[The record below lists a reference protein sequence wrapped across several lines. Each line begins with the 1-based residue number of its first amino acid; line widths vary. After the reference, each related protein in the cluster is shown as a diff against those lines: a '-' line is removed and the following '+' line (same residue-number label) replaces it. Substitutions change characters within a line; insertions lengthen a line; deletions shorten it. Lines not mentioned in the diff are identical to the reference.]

1 MSSYC
6 INPLCEHRR
15 NPDDIEHCL
24 SCGTSLLINDRI
36 RLVKPLRPLTDD
48 PFNYFEV
55 FEVDDAGTRWN
66 PVRKQRVMKVLKW
79 KSPKLVKLI
88 EQESLTLQLIQ
99 HPNIPEST
107 LDDFFTFVPKNS
119 PLTLRCL
126 VMDKF
131 EGQNLEQWIEFNGR
145 ISQSLALEWL
155 RQLVEILDTVHR
167 SNFFHR
173 DIKPS
178 NIVLQPNGKLALVDF
193 GTARRVTDTYLAKVS
208 GSGGTSVGREAI
220 YEITSVI
227 TPCYTPTEQING
239 RAVPQS
245 DFFSL
250 GCTFVNL
257 VTATPLSNLP
267 TDQKTGNLLWRKD
280 APQIDKPFA
289 DFIDELMAPLPGN
302 RPATTEV
309 ILQRLEHLP
318 SKSKLNRVIKSKPFK
333 ISAFVLGLMS
343 VVGLIYALLPLV
355 ANYYLNE
362 GKKSQKENKFDEA
375 QSYFQKAVNLDYKL
389 NRIVAN
395 YFLEQGEKSHKEN
408 RLSEAGKDF
417 EAAVKYNHNL
427 TYSISKFYF
436 EQAERRGIAPGI
448 AKKYY
453 ELAIKFNPKD
463 VVIYNNLALLCQDLG
478 DDKCVNDSY
487 ETLFKLKPN
496 AWEGHYGLGSFYDE
510 RGEYTLAEIQYKF
523 AIQNSNRDAQPLN
536 NLSRLK
542 NITGDYNAAVS
553 LALEGLQKIKD
564 PESQA
569 TLYKNLGW
577 AKLGQKKYS
586 EAKEYLE
593 KAIKL
598 DSKRTDAYC
607 LLAQVHEALGEIN
620 HARISWEVCLVAE
633 SNQLE
638 VQKWRK
644 QVLKRLFGDIVPGS
658 SP

>member
-6 INPLCEHRR
+6 INPLCDHRQ
-15 NPDDIEHCL
+15 NPDDTEHCL
-24 SCGTSLLINDRI
+24 SCGTLLLINDRI

-66 PVRKQRVMKVLKW
+66 PVRKQRVIKVLKW

-131 EGQNLEQWIEFNGR
+131 EGQNLEQWIEFNGK

-155 RQLVEILDTVHR
+155 KQLVEILDTVHR

-178 NIVLQPNGKLALVDF
+178 NIVLQPSGQLALVDF

-208 GSGGTSVGREAI
+208 GSGGTSAGREGI

-227 TPCYTPTEQING
+227 TPCYTPIEQING

-267 TDQKTGNLLWRKD
+267 TEEKTGNLIWRKD

-289 DFIDELMAPLPGN
+289 DFIDELMAPLPGQ
-302 RPATTEV
+302 RPQTTEV
-309 ILQRLEHLP
+309 ILQRLENLP
-318 SKSKLNRVIKSKPFK
+318 KQIKNYRLANSNIFKYSKYTLM
-333 ISAFVLGLMS
+333 VLGF
-343 VVGLIYALLPLV
+343 VGGVFLSIPLAANYLV
-355 ANYYLNE
+355 AQ
-362 GKKSQKENKFDEA
+362 GQK
-375 QSYFQKAVNLDYKL
+375 L
-389 NRIVAN
+389 
-395 YFLEQGEKSHKEN
+395 
-408 RLSEAGKDF
+408 
-417 EAAVKYNHNL
+417 EAANNSQSAQEYFDSAIKINPQVKN
-427 TYSISKFYF
+427 SISKFYF
-436 EQAERRGIAPGI
+436 DKASRSTQKLRS

-453 ELAIKFNPKD
+453 ELSIKYNNQD
-463 VVIYNNLALLCQDLG
+463 VDTYNNLAFVCQLLNEFE
-478 DDKCVNDSY
+478 CVTTNY
-487 ETLFKLKPN
+487 EKALKLKPDS
-496 AWEGHYGLGSFYDE
+496 WSGHYGLGTFYDDQ
-510 RGEYTLAEIQYKF
+510 GKKDLAEQQYQL
-523 AIQNSNRDAQPLN
+523 AIKSNSQAIPVIN

-542 NITGDYNAAVS
+542 NLKGDYNAAIA
-553 LALEGLQKIKD
+553 LALQGLQKTKE
-564 PESQA
+564 PKLQA
-569 TLYKNLGW
+569 ALYKNLGW
-577 AKLGQKKYS
+577 AKLEQKKLS
-586 EAKEYLE
+586 QAKEYLE
-593 KAIKL
+593 KAGEL
-598 DSKRTDAYC
+598 DPQRADTYC
-607 LLAQVHEALGEIN
+607 LLAQVQEALGDNDNSWLNWEACLILESKVPEVFRWRGDVLQ
-620 HARISWEVCLVAE
+620 RI
-633 SNQLE
+633 
-638 VQKWRK
+638 R
-644 QVLKRLFGDIVPGS
+644 LKPD
-658 SP
+658 SPQIGTNP

>member
-1 MSSYC
+1 MLSYC
-6 INPLCEHRR
+6 INPLCDHRQ
-15 NPDDIEHCL
+15 NPDDIKHCL

-66 PVRKQRVMKVLKW
+66 PVRRQRVIKVLKW

-131 EGQNLEQWIEFNGR
+131 EGQNLEQWIEFNGK

-155 RQLVEILDTVHR
+155 KQLVEILDTVHR

-178 NIVLQPNGKLALVDF
+178 NIVLQPSGQLALVDF

-208 GSGGTSVGREAI
+208 GSGGTSVGREGI

-227 TPCYTPTEQING
+227 TPCYTPIEQING

-267 TDQKTGNLLWRKD
+267 TEEKTGNLIWRKD

-289 DFIDELMAPLPGN
+289 DFIDELMAPLPGQ
-302 RPATTEV
+302 RPQTTEV
-309 ILQRLEHLP
+309 ILQRLEKLP
-318 SKSKLNRVIKSKPFK
+318 KQIKNYKLANSKVFKYSKYTLMI
-333 ISAFVLGLMS
+333 LGFIGGVFLS
-343 VVGLIYALLPLV
+343 IRLAANYLV
-355 ANYYLNE
+355 AQ
-362 GKKSQKENKFDEA
+362 GQ
-375 QSYFQKAVNLDYKL
+375 NL
-389 NRIVAN
+389 
-395 YFLEQGEKSHKEN
+395 
-408 RLSEAGKDF
+408 
-417 EAAVKYNHNL
+417 EAANNSQGAQESFDSAIKIYPEVKN
-427 TYSISKFYF
+427 SIFKFYF
-436 EQAERRGIAPGI
+436 DKASRSTQNLRS

-453 ELAIKFNPKD
+453 ELSIKYNNQD
-463 VVIYNNLALLCQDLG
+463 VDTYNNLAFVCQLLNEFE
-478 DDKCVNDSY
+478 CVTTNY
-487 ETLFKLKPN
+487 EKALKLKPDS
-496 AWEGHYGLGSFYDE
+496 WSGHYGLGTFYDDQ
-510 RGEYTLAEIQYKF
+510 GKKDLAEQQYQL
-523 AIQNSNRDAQPLN
+523 AIKINSQAIPVIN

-542 NITGDYNAAVS
+542 NLKGDYNAAIA
-553 LALEGLQKIKD
+553 LALQGLQKTKE
-564 PESQA
+564 PKLQA
-569 TLYKNLGW
+569 ALYKNLGW
-577 AKLGQKKYS
+577 ALFEQNKVSQ
-586 EAKEYLE
+586 AKEYLE
-593 KAIKL
+593 KAGEL
-598 DSKRTDAYC
+598 DPQRADTYC
-607 LLAQVHEALGEIN
+607 LLAQVQEALGDNDDSWLNWEACLILESKVPEVFRWRGDVLQ
-620 HARISWEVCLVAE
+620 RIRLKPNS
-633 SNQLE
+633 
-638 VQKWRK
+638 R
-644 QVLKRLFGDIVPGS
+644 QVRTNP
-658 SP
+658 

>member
-6 INPLCEHRR
+6 INPLCDHRQ

-36 RLVKPLRPLTDD
+36 SLVKPLRPLTDD

-131 EGQNLEQWIEFNGR
+131 EGQNLEQWIEFNGK

-155 RQLVEILDTVHR
+155 KQLVEILDTVHR

-178 NIVLQPNGKLALVDF
+178 NIVLQPNGQLALVDF

-208 GSGGTSVGREAI
+208 GSGGTSAGREGI

-245 DFFSL
+245 DFYAL

-257 VTATPLSNLP
+257 VTATPLSDLP
-267 TDQKTGNLLWRKD
+267 TDENTGKLIWRKH
-280 APQIDKPFA
+280 ASQIDKPFA
-289 DFIDELMAPLPGN
+289 DLLDDFMAPLPGQ
-302 RPATTEV
+302 RPQSTEV
-309 ILQRLEHLP
+309 ILQRLNKLP
-318 SKSKLNRVIKSKPFK
+318 LQSKVHKITRSKAFIISAALVFFTLIGFGGFK
-333 ISAFVLGLMS
+333 I
-343 VVGLIYALLPLV
+343 LLPVMANHLV
-355 ANYYLNE
+355 AQ
-362 GKKSQKENKFDEA
+362 GKKSEA
-375 QSYFQKAVNLDYKL
+375 ANDSETAQ
-389 NRIVAN
+389 N
-395 YFLEQGEKSHKEN
+395 YFNQAIEYNLQLKLSISQFYLEQAARYFN
-408 RLSEAGKDF
+408 DF
-417 EAAVKYNHNL
+417 KL
-427 TYSISKFYF
+427 
-436 EQAERRGIAPGI
+436 

-453 ELAIKFNPKD
+453 ELALK
-463 VVIYNNLALLCQDLG
+463 YNNKDINAYNSLAVVCWQLG
-478 DDKCVNDSY
+478 EISCALDNY
-487 ETLFKLKPN
+487 QHILKLKPN
-496 AWEGHYGLGSFYDE
+496 DWEGHYRLGSFYDE
-510 RGEYTLAEIQYKF
+510 EGKEGLAKEQYER
-523 AIQNSNRDAQPLN
+523 AIKINKKAVPAIND
-536 NLSRLK
+536 LSRLSNLK
-542 NITGDYNAAVS
+542 EDYTQATA
-553 LALEGLQKIKD
+553 LALEGLRLTKD
-564 PESQA
+564 PKLQA
-569 TLYKNLGW
+569 ALYKNLGW
-577 AKLGQKKYS
+577 AKFMQNQYS
-586 EAKEYLE
+586 EAEKYLQ
-593 KAIKL
+593 KASDL
-598 DSKRTDAYC
+598 DSKRIDAVC
-607 LLAQVHEALGEIN
+607 LLAQVQEALGKIED
-620 HARISWEVCLVAE
+620 ARLSWEICMLARTAQQDVF
-633 SNQLE
+633 
-638 VQKWRK
+638 KWR
-644 QVLKRLFGDIVPGS
+644 QELLDRLTNKPKIS
-658 SP
+658 Q

>member
-6 INPLCEHRR
+6 INPLCDHRQ

-55 FEVDDAGTRWN
+55 FEVDDAGTCWN
-66 PVRKQRVMKVLKW
+66 PVRKQRVIKVLKW

-99 HPNIPEST
+99 HPNIPESS

-131 EGQNLEQWIEFNGR
+131 EGQNLEQWIEFNGK

-155 RQLVEILDTVHR
+155 KQLVEILDTVHR

-178 NIVLQPNGKLALVDF
+178 NIVLQPSGQLALVDF

-208 GSGGTSVGREAI
+208 GSGGTSAGREGI

-267 TDQKTGNLLWRKD
+267 TEEKTGNLIWRKD

-289 DFIDELMAPLPGN
+289 DFIDELMAFLPGQ
-302 RPATTEV
+302 RPQTTEV
-309 ILQRLEHLP
+309 ILQRLEKLP
-318 SKSKLNRVIKSKPFK
+318 KQIKNYRLANSKVFKYSKYTLM
-333 ISAFVLGLMS
+333 VLGF
-343 VVGLIYALLPLV
+343 VGGVFLSIGLA
-355 ANYYLNE
+355 ANYLVNQ
-362 GKKSQKENKFDEA
+362 GQK
-375 QSYFQKAVNLDYKL
+375 L
-389 NRIVAN
+389 
-395 YFLEQGEKSHKEN
+395 
-408 RLSEAGKDF
+408 
-417 EAAVKYNHNL
+417 EAANNSQGAQESFDSAIKINPEVKN
-427 TYSISKFYF
+427 SISKFYF
-436 EQAERRGIAPGI
+436 DKASRSTQNLRS

-453 ELAIKFNPKD
+453 ELSIKYNNQD
-463 VVIYNNLALLCQDLG
+463 VEAYNNLAFVCQLLNEFE
-478 DDKCVNDSY
+478 CVTTNYEKALKLNPDS
-487 ETLFKLKPN
+487 
-496 AWEGHYGLGSFYDE
+496 WSGHYGLGTFYDDQ
-510 RGEYTLAEIQYKF
+510 GKKDLAEQQYQL
-523 AIQNSNRDAQPLN
+523 AIKINSQAIPVIN

-542 NITGDYNAAVS
+542 NLKGDYNAAIA
-553 LALEGLQKIKD
+553 LALQGLQKTKE
-564 PESQA
+564 PKLRA
-569 TLYKNLGW
+569 ALYKNLGW
-577 AKLGQKKYS
+577 ALFEQNKLGQ
-586 EAKEYLE
+586 AKEYLE
-593 KAIKL
+593 KAGEL
-598 DSKRTDAYC
+598 DPQRADTYC
-607 LLAQVHEALGEIN
+607 LLAQVQEALGDNDNSWLNWEACLILESKVPEVFRWRGDVLQ
-620 HARISWEVCLVAE
+620 RIRLKPNS
-633 SNQLE
+633 
-638 VQKWRK
+638 R
-644 QVLKRLFGDIVPGS
+644 QVRTNP
-658 SP
+658 